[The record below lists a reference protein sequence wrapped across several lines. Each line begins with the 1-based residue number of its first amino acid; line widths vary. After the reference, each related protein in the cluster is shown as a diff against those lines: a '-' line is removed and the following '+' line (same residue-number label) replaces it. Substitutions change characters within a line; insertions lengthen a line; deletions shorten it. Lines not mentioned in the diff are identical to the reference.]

1 MEVVNGSV
9 IDWLLSALAAAGG
22 IIIVIIII
30 TFFVLSGFTLLAA
43 KIVKVENATF
53 GKALAATFL
62 GSLAGAAVSFLL
74 GLLFG
79 PLLVVGAI
87 LSTIG
92 AWLVDSLVVKA
103 IFATSYGKGLLIT
116 LLASVLAGVVAVVL
130 ILLLVGASFL
140 SCGL

>member
-1 MEVVNGSV
+1 M
-9 IDWLLSALAAAGG
+9 IDWLLSAVAIAGG
-22 IIIVIIII
+22 IVIVIIIII
-30 TFFVLSGFTLLAA
+30 TFFVLSAFTLLAA

-62 GSLAGAAVSFLL
+62 GSLAGAAVSFVL
-74 GLLFG
+74 GLLFS
-79 PLLVVGAI
+79 PFLVVGAI

-92 AWLVDSLVVKA
+92 AWLIDSLVVKA
-103 IFATSYGKGLLIT
+103 IFGTSYGKGLLIT

-130 ILLLVGASFL
+130 ILILLGASFL